1 MNENAIQRAVDIAG
15 GQTALAKAIGVTQG
29 LIWHYANGN
38 QTPPP
43 ERCVEIERATG
54 VRCDE
59 LRTDLHWD
67 RDDATG
73 AVTGYRVRFPTAASV
88 EQGAAT
94 VEPVNAGG
102 AE

>member
-1 MNENAIQRAVDIAG
+1 MDALNKAISSAG
-15 GQTALAKAIGVTQG
+15 GQSALARLLNVKQG
-29 LIWHYANGN
+29 QVWCWLNRDQQVPLEHCPA
-38 QTPPP
+38 
-43 ERCVEIERATG
+43 IERATG
-54 VRCDE
+54 VACGD
-59 LRTDLHWD
+59 LRSDVDWD
-67 RDDATG
+67 RDDSG